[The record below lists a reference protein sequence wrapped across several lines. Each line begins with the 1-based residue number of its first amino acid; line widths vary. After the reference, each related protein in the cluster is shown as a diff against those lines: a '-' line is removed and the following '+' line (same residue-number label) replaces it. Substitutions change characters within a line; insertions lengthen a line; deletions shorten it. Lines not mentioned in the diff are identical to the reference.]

1 MNQKELT
8 QKVAAKLRVKP
19 HTKNIDQSYVEDT
32 VSDAVNDALDYIN
45 YCDGDIN
52 EKMVTPITDLC
63 VYRLILT
70 GNEGLTS
77 SSKAGTS
84 ETYSGDI
91 PKSIRRVLR
100 KHRDLP

>member
-1 MNQKELT
+1 MNQQELK
-8 QKVAAKLRVKP
+8 QKVVTKLSFKP
-19 HTKNIDQSYVEDT
+19 HIKNTDKLYVDDT
-32 VSDAVNDALDYIN
+32 VNDAVNDALDYIN

-52 EKMVTPITDLC
+52 EKMVTPVTDLC

-91 PKSIRRVLR
+91 PQSIRRILR
-100 KHRDLP
+100 KYRNLP

>member
-1 MNQKELT
+1 MNQQELKE
-8 QKVAAKLRVKP
+8 KVITKLNFKP
-19 HTKNIDQSYVEDT
+19 HIKHVEQSYVVDT
-32 VSDAVNDALDYIN
+32 VDDAVNDALDYIN
-45 YCDGDIN
+45 YHDGDID
-52 EKMVTPITDLC
+52 EKMVTPVTDLC

-84 ETYSGDI
+84 ETYSEDI

-100 KHRDLP
+100 KYRDLL